1 MMLFDIQRWSL
12 HDGPGIRT
20 TVFFKGCP
28 LRCIWCSN
36 PESWNRNK
44 DWYHF
49 KHRCS
54 RCGTCVKNCT
64 RKAVR
69 MEGQTIRHSLDL
81 CSFCGMCADLCPEN
95 ALEPVGFDM
104 GLSEIMQ
111 VIEKDSIFYH
121 HSGGGVSFSGGEPF
135 SQAGPLRALTD
146 MCLDRG
152 IHTCIETSGYFEF
165 DQVSDILAKISLIHM
180 EIKHTDD
187 QIHRKLT
194 GVSNRKIIQNIIK
207 TDAMGKTTII
217 RIPLIKDLTD
227 TDLNIREIIKLITG
241 LRHVSMVELMDYHK
255 FGISKYD
262 ALGLDYDSGIAFSP
276 RKAEIMESFYKSK
289 IKCK

>member
-1 MMLFDIQRWSL
+1 MLFNIQRWSL

-28 LRCIWCSN
+28 LRCLWCSN

-49 KHRCS
+49 KDRCS
-54 RCGTCVKNCT
+54 LCGTCVKNCT

-69 MEGQTIRHSLDL
+69 MDGQTIRHNLEE
-81 CSFCGMCADLCPEN
+81 CSFCGACADLCPEN

-104 GLSEIMQ
+104 DLSQIMQ

-180 EIKHTDD
+180 DIKHTDD

-194 GVSNRKIIQNIIK
+194 GVSNGKIIQNIIK
-207 TDAMGKTTII
+207 TDDMGKNTII

-227 TDLNIREIIKLITG
+227 TDQNIREIIKLITR
-241 LRHVSMVELMDYHK
+241 LRHVSLVELLDYHT

-262 ALGLDYDSGIAFSP
+262 ALGLGYDSGIAFSP
-276 RKAEIMESFYKSK
+276 RKAEIMESFYKSG